1 VGGGAANK
9 SSSPDSE
16 DVVVAVALARLP
28 LGGKNTSDPPPA
40 AFENPVELLALDVL
54 DVLTTAFVM
63 SAEDVTELNRSSRLS
78 RRLATGPFD
87 DEWCVELKPVSA
99 AALLLPPPP

>member
-1 VGGGAANK
+1 MGVGAANK
-9 SSSPDSE
+9 SSSPESE
-16 DVVVAVALARLP
+16 DAVVAVALPRLP
-28 LGGKNTSDPPPA
+28 LGGKNTSDPPPP
-40 AFENPVELLALDVL
+40 ENPVELLTLDVL
-54 DVLTTAFVM
+54 DVLMTAFVM
-63 SAEDVTELNRSSRLS
+63 SADEVTELNRSSRLS